1 MFHCSLCIMAFN
13 AKGLVPQPFRW
24 CKPAGSLFLLLVLS
38 CFVTIA
44 MPGQRLDG
52 ETGRKGGI
60 REGIVAHAAERGAT
74 KANEAE
80 DKPDWVQLRRFL
92 FTVLPWLVVSLLAI
106 HYGHFLWIKKVGKL
120 LLTLL
125 ATMTVIAFVASG
137 AVGWAL
143 KIAGFQGLTSVGL
156 LIAAGAILAWAV
168 VSFRILKSKPPLLS
182 APGTGSPHVPVRQS
196 RRPKL
201 TFSGV
206 GGMESAK
213 EEIRRVVA
221 VRQNARRNRRYGV
234 VQNGILLHGPRGS
247 GKTFL
252 AEAAAGEFKLNFFYL
267 SPTVLLDPW
276 IGRTGANLR
285 NAFAAAAAQRPVLLF
300 IDEIDALGASRQS
313 TSSDSGGARQE
324 FNNQVL
330 QLMQCIDQ
338 YRSTPGLILMAAT
351 NRLDGLDPALV
362 REGRF
367 DVKIRVD
374 LPDQSAREK
383 ILQVQLSHR
392 PCELLALKAV
402 VAKTA
407 GFSAAKLQ
415 ALVERAAGNAVED
428 KRKIEERDLH
438 AALARMGGQDR
449 PWFQPVTWNDIVLE
463 ADVEQDL
470 KDLINLLNGSP
481 MAERWNIRPP
491 TGTLLVGPPGT
502 GKSLLARLVAT
513 QTRRSF
519 YPVTAAE
526 ILGGHVGDSVKKLN
540 AVFERAKE
548 NSPSI
553 VFFDELDGLLPSTR
567 QGFLNQHDIQLVE
580 ECLIQ
585 ISTLLPENN
594 VFLIG
599 TSNHLDQIDPRVLRG
614 GRFSEKIHIELPSKA
629 IRHRLFLKCLDGI
642 QTSTSLRMDEL
653 VTMSEGLSCAD
664 IQAVC
669 ETAKRFAYRRVAD
682 DRNGQPTLIKEDFER
697 SIDRIRVDIQP
708 LA

>member
-1 MFHCSLCIMAFN
+1 MAVN

-24 CKPAGSLFLLLVLS
+24 CKPAGSLFLLLALS
-38 CFVTIA
+38 CLVTIA
-44 MPGQRLDG
+44 RPGQKPAG
-52 ETGRKGGI
+52 EVGRKGI
-60 REGIVAHAAERGAT
+60 AELEGVVAHAAERGAT

-80 DKPDWVQLRRFL
+80 DKPDWVKLRRFL
-92 FTVLPWLVVSLLAI
+92 FTVLPPWLVVSLLAI

-143 KIAGFQGLTSVGL
+143 TIAGFQGLTNVGL

-182 APGTGSPHVPVRQS
+182 TPGTGSTHVPVRQG

-206 GGMESAK
+206 GGMERAK

-221 VRQNARRNRRYGV
+221 GRQNARRNRKYGV

-267 SPTVLLDPW
+267 SPTALLDPW
-276 IGRTGANLR
+276 IGSTGANLR

-313 TSSDSGGARQE
+313 ASSDAGGARQE

-383 ILQVQLSHR
+383 ILHVQLSHR
-392 PCELLALKAV
+392 PCEPVALKAV
-402 VAKTA
+402 AAKTA

-415 ALVERAAGNAVED
+415 ALVERAAASAAED
-428 KRKIEERDLH
+428 KRKIDERDLH

-481 MAERWNIRPP
+481 MAEHWNIRPP
-491 TGTLLVGPPGT
+491 
-502 GKSLLARLVAT
+502 
-513 QTRRSF
+513 
-519 YPVTAAE
+519 
-526 ILGGHVGDSVKKLN
+526 
-540 AVFERAKE
+540 
-548 NSPSI
+548 
-553 VFFDELDGLLPSTR
+553 
-567 QGFLNQHDIQLVE
+567 
-580 ECLIQ
+580 
-585 ISTLLPENN
+585 
-594 VFLIG
+594 IG
-599 TSNHLDQIDPRVLRG
+599 N
-614 GRFSEKIHIELPSKA
+614 
-629 IRHRLFLKCLDGI
+629 
-642 QTSTSLRMDEL
+642 
-653 VTMSEGLSCAD
+653 
-664 IQAVC
+664 
-669 ETAKRFAYRRVAD
+669 
-682 DRNGQPTLIKEDFER
+682 
-697 SIDRIRVDIQP
+697 
-708 LA
+708 